1 MKTHVFTPIALALDA
16 IALTPAGANSGQ
28 DDIVVSTS
36 RAMQEWRADVSQSLG
51 RNLLLAERWAKHNP
65 DSGLVQIRFQLDEDG
80 RPSKMETYRSSGSV
94 STDRAAAWAVRR
106 LNNLDDGPVRIASG
120 QTFQANII
128 FAESEAQ
135 KDRFEEK
142 LAYIERRRL
151 ASNAAEKGV
160 IALGS

>member
-1 MKTHVFTPIALALDA
+1 MKTLIITPIAAVLSAAALSPA
-16 IALTPAGANSGQ
+16 IAESGQ
-28 DDIVVSTS
+28 EDIVVSPS
-36 RAMQEWRADVSQSLG
+36 RAMEEWRGDVSRSLG

-80 RPSKMETYRSSGSV
+80 RASNMQTYHSSGSV

-106 LNNLDDGPVRIASG
+106 LNNLDEAPAGIAPG

-128 FAESEAQ
+128 FAESPSQ
-135 KDRFEEK
+135 KARYEEK

-151 ASNAAEKGV
+151 ASNASERGV